1 MTIDSKNNLI
11 ILTADEGMV
20 FRCKT
25 DGNILTKQLF
35 LGCEDK
41 YENYEEISEEL
52 AYETESVALQ
62 GNEEEKEED
71 QAHRI

>member
-20 FRCKT
+20 FRNKA

-62 GNEEEKEED
+62 DNEEEKEED
-71 QAHRI
+71 

>member
-41 YENYEEISEEL
+41 YENYEEINEES
-52 AYETESVALQ
+52 AYETESVTLQ
-62 GNEEEKEED
+62 GDEEKET
-71 QAHRI
+71 

>member
-20 FRCKT
+20 FRNKV

-35 LGCEDK
+35 LGCKDK

-62 GNEEEKEED
+62 GDEEEED
-71 QAHRI
+71 